1 MSDSDLKL
9 DDGQDIFLSQVL
21 DEIES
26 MQEDDIVLSQ
36 ALDLFENKESFDLS
50 DSQFKNLVE
59 DCTSADFFGSFTL
72 KLPTGENCELLGVDT
87 HCENRFGKTTKTED
101 FDALIKDQKSGNTER
116 STKWA
121 TSVFEAWRSVRKLDG
136 EEIPPLEECDINT
149 HLSRFVVEARKQD
162 GSPYPPGS
170 LYNIACGLLRNLRS
184 SGIYDKNF
192 LDETNARYARFREVL
207 DAQMKKLTKDG
218 LGIGQREAK
227 PVNEEDEKILW
238 SKGVF
243 GNSSSVALQHTMYF
257 YNCKFFGLRALDE
270 HRTLNCNQ
278 FAIGSDENGR
288 YIEFKGTNS
297 KTYNGGLKHRRIE
310 PKIIRHYDENSGIVD
325 FYEQYLNALGLS
337 GPFYRRPLNKS
348 EGHLRYGE
356 QVVGINKLKT
366 FMKDICSSAG
376 LEGRYTNHSGKKT
389 CATTLYQG
397 GIPEEEIM
405 KRTGHRSTTGVRKYQ
420 KPSPAMLKEISNTLN
435 PPQTTIKAQ
444 CETVNEKNAESVLKD
459 NDESVDNKRSD
470 PSFKGLFSGNHSFSG
485 CTFQF

>member
-1 MSDSDLKL
+1 MPEDRRFLKSPQAILYSDP
-9 DDGQDIFLSQVL
+9 
-21 DEIES
+21 
-26 MQEDDIVLSQ
+26 
-36 ALDLFENKESFDLS
+36 

-121 TSVFEAWRSVRKLDG
+121 TSVFELGD
-136 EEIPPLEECDINT
+136 P
-149 HLSRFVVEARKQD
+149 FVVEARKQD

-192 LDETNARYARFREVL
+192 LDETNADTRGSASTRCSDEKADKGWVRYWSE
-207 DAQMKKLTKDG
+207 
-218 LGIGQREAK
+218 EAK

-257 YNCKFFGLRALDE
+257 YNC
-270 HRTLNCNQ
+270 
-278 FAIGSDENGR
+278 
-288 YIEFKGTNS
+288 
-297 KTYNGGLKHRRIE
+297 
-310 PKIIRHYDENSGIVD
+310 
-325 FYEQYLNALGLS
+325 
-337 GPFYRRPLNKS
+337 
-348 EGHLRYGE
+348 
-356 QVVGINKLKT
+356 
-366 FMKDICSSAG
+366 

-405 KRTGHRSTTGVRKYQ
+405 
-420 KPSPAMLKEISNTLN
+420 NDW
-435 PPQTTIKAQ
+435 PQIHY
-444 CETVNEKNAESVLKD
+444 
-459 NDESVDNKRSD
+459 R
-470 PSFKGLFSGNHSFSG
+470 G
-485 CTFQF
+485 